1 MISRKARQLTVIF
14 IEHDMDIVFGISD
27 EVTVLSYGEIVV
39 SGKPEEIKSN
49 PKVQEIYLGE

>member
-1 MISRKARQLTVIF
+1 
-14 IEHDMDIVFGISD
+14 MDIVFGISD